1 MKVKLIGFDPYDY
14 ESKGERKFGA
24 EIHCL
29 VIDGM
34 SSDTLVGVRTFS
46 GALKNVE
53 LKESDINRK
62 YELEMELRE
71 FRGELR
77 AYPKALIPLE

>member
-14 ESKGERKFGA
+14 ESNGTRKFGA

-34 SSDTLVGVRTFS
+34 SSETLVGVRTYS
-46 GALKNVE
+46 GSLKGVE
-53 LKESDINRK
+53 LTEADINRK
-62 YELEMELRE
+62 YVLEMELRE

-77 AYPKALIPLE
+77 AYPKELIPLE